1 MSAKG
6 ATSMWKTVLQIALAV
21 LLIVGGLSAFG
32 LAKGSD
38 ALTNTVG
45 SYFNGTLR
53 TVVVYVL
60 AAIEIIAGILLIL
73 DFFHI
78 GAFDR
83 LDDLFLLIVMLA
95 WLVVFVVL
103 GDIIPLI
110 KGNLAFMPFLVAL
123 AKDCVVLS
131 AMGIIK
137 AKI

>member
-1 MSAKG
+1 MAKG
-6 ATSMWKTVLQIALAV
+6 TTSMWKTVLQIAMAV

-38 ALTNTVG
+38 ALTASVG
-45 SYFNGTLR
+45 SLFNGTLK

-83 LDDLFLLIVMLA
+83 LDDIFLLIVMIC
-95 WLVVFVVL
+95 WLVVFIVL
-103 GDIIPLI
+103 GDFVPLF
-110 KGNLAFMPFLVAL
+110 KGSINFMSFLVKL
-123 AKDCVVLS
+123 AEHSVVLA